1 MMDGFGGFLI
11 GIGAGLV
18 LGYALAKN
26 PAWFGAAGTSLKNGT
41 VALIAKI
48 RKKPAPQPT
57 PTAAAAFNIGLPS
70 TPPIAPIAP
79 AAPAAPEVKS
89 RPSWVKS

>member
-11 GIGAGLV
+11 GIGLGLV

-26 PAWFGAAGTSLKNGT
+26 PAWFTAAGISLKNVIVGI
-41 VALIAKI
+41 IAKI

-57 PTAAAAFNIGLPS
+57 T
-70 TPPIAPIAP
+70 TPAPLTVGVP
-79 AAPAAPEVKS
+79 AAPATATAWWEQPPTKGS
-89 RPSWVKS
+89 GQ

>member
-26 PAWFGAAGTSLKNGT
+26 PAWFGAAGASLKNGI

-48 RKKPAPQPT
+48 RKKPAPAPVPT
-57 PTAAAAFNIGLPS
+57 PAAAFTVG
-70 TPPIAPIAP
+70 TTATT
-79 AAPAAPEVKS
+79 EKK
-89 RPSWVKS
+89 WWET

>member
-11 GIGAGLV
+11 GIGLGLA

-26 PAWFGAAGTSLKNGT
+26 PAWFAAAGTSLKNGI

-48 RKKPAPQPT
+48 RKKPAPAPT
-57 PTAAAAFNIGLPS
+57 
-70 TPPIAPIAP
+70 P
-79 AAPAAPEVKS
+79 AAPFTVGTPAAPTQPFFWMQPPGDSK
-89 RPSWVKS
+89 